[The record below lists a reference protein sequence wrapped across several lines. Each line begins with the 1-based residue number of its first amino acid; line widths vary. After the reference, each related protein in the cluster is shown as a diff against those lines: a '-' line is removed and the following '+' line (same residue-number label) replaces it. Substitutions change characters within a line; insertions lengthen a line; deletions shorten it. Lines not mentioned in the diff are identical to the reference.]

1 MPIVDVH
8 AHIYPEKIA
17 LKAVA
22 AVGRFYG
29 VEQSM
34 AGLGSTADLLTFKE
48 KAGITNFVVHSVAT
62 TARSV
67 PTINSFIAD
76 QCSVHSEFIGFGD
89 NGRPV
94 RH

>member
-17 LKAVA
+17 AKAVS
-22 AVGRFYG
+22 AVGQFYG

-34 AGLGSTADLLTFKE
+34 AGLGSTADLLTYRE
-48 KAGITNFVVHSVAT
+48 KAGITHFVVHSVAT

-67 PTINSFIAD
+67 PTINSFIA
-76 QCSVHSEFIGFGD
+76 QQAA
-89 NGRPV
+89 
-94 RH
+94 